1 MIVEALFARRFPAGA
16 TGLRGIYAAQR
27 SKNDGREHP
36 FVVCQGLGELA
47 SFHHRPGISARE
59 RGMDGSHVLKTAHGL
74 IYCEQKEEAG
84 PGQRAAI
91 HRYTEGGW
99 K

>member
-59 RGMDGSHVLKTAHGL
+59 RGMDGSHVFKTNSAWLDILRAKGGSWAWT
-74 IYCEQKEEAG
+74 AG
-84 PGQRAAI
+84 SNTPL
-91 HRYTEGGW
+91 Y
-99 K
+99 